1 MILEQLCK
9 ERSEIMT
16 GPSNMDIIKL
26 AYEKID
32 ERYSKAKYL
41 DLECVMDTQTG
52 YINATKFCSA
62 ASGGK
67 KRFDNYLRSDRY
79 KNLIAEYTKEGWSG
93 IGPVVLVIQRTVNNE
108 LRGTYFN
115 PDLLLDLASW
125 VSPIVLI
132 RTARFIKE
140 WRLLSPENDIRF
152 HKEIGEALKKGIMM
166 NEYVLSE
173 TVIRD
178 QVACDEDGI
187 VEVETLAGFIDVLT
201 NTKIIE
207 VKTFCNW
214 KHALGQVQAYGYYYP
229 VKEQWIYLFDTPE
242 DASRKEIIETV
253 CNTKNVYVKYV

>member
-1 MILEQLCK
+1 
-9 ERSEIMT
+9 MT
-16 GPSNMDIIKL
+16 GPSNMDITKL

-41 DLECVMDTQTG
+41 GLECVMDTQTG
-52 YINATKFCSA
+52 YINATKFCTA
-62 ASGGK
+62 ASDGK
-67 KRFDNYLRSDRY
+67 KMLKDYLRLDRY
-79 KNLIAEYTKEGWSG
+79 KNLIAEYTKEEGSEQ
-93 IGPVVLVIQRTVNNE
+93 ICSALVIQVTTGVNE

-152 HKEIGEALKKGIMM
+152 HKEIGEALKKGILM
-166 NEYVLSE
+166 NEHTRSE

-178 QVACDEDGI
+178 QVACDENGI

-201 NTKIIE
+201 DTKIIE

-214 KHALGQVQAYGYYYP
+214 KHALGQVQAYGYFYP

-242 DASRKEIIETV
+242 DASRKEIVETV
-253 CNTKNVYVKYV
+253 CTAKNVGVKYV

>member
-1 MILEQLCK
+1 
-9 ERSEIMT
+9 MT
-16 GPSNMDIIKL
+16 GPSNLDIIKL
-26 AYEKID
+26 AYEKIN

-52 YINATKFCSA
+52 YINATKFCTA

-67 KRFDNYLRSDRY
+67 KMLKSYLATDRY
-79 KNLIAEYTKEGWSG
+79 KNLIAEYTEEEGSDRADLTNQVTAG
-93 IGPVVLVIQRTVNNE
+93 SYE
-108 LRGTYFN
+108 LRGTYFS

-132 RTARFIKE
+132 RTARFINE
-140 WRLLSPENDIRF
+140 WRLLSPENDRRF
-152 HKEIGEALKKGIMM
+152 HKEIGEALKKGILM
-166 NEYVLSE
+166 NEHTRSE

-178 QVACDEDGI
+178 QVACDENGI

-201 NTKIIE
+201 DTKIIE

-229 VKEQWIYLFDTPE
+229 AKEQWIYLFDTPE
-242 DASRKEIIETV
+242 DASRKEIVETV
-253 CNTKNVYVKYV
+253 CTTKNVYVKYV